1 MPVTR
6 RQETREHRLLPPM
19 GYSALGTEREDKLL
33 HSRHVLSIY
42 TGPVGGQMLQLCPGG
57 AEPSGIWE
65 EGTQHQGCSGWTL

>member
-1 MPVTR
+1 
-6 RQETREHRLLPPM
+6 M

-33 HSRHVLSIY
+33 HSRHGLSIC